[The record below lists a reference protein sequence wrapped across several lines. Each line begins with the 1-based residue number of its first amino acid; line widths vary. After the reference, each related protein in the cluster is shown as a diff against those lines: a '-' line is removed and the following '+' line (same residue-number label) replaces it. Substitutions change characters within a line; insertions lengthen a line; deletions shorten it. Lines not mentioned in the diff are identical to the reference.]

1 MSNVTEV
8 TDQTFEQTVLKSSKP
23 VLVDYWADWCSP
35 CKQMSPILDELSAEF
50 GEQVTFVKMD
60 TNTNPVIPA
69 SQGVMS
75 LPTLQVF
82 VDGQVVKQVTG
93 GKTRNAL
100 VKLIDEFVN

>member
-1 MSNVTEV
+1 MSNITEV
-8 TDQTFEQTVLKSSKP
+8 TDQTFEQTVLKSAKP

-50 GEQVTFVKMD
+50 GDRVSFVKMD
-60 TNTNPVIPA
+60 TNTNPVVPA

-100 VKLIDEFVN
+100 VKLLDEFVN

>member
-8 TDQTFEQTVLKSSKP
+8 TDQTFEQTVLRASKP

-35 CKQMSPILDELSAEF
+35 CKQMSPILDELSSEF
-50 GEQVTFVKMD
+50 GDKVTFVKMD

-100 VKLIDEFVN
+100 VKLLDEFVN